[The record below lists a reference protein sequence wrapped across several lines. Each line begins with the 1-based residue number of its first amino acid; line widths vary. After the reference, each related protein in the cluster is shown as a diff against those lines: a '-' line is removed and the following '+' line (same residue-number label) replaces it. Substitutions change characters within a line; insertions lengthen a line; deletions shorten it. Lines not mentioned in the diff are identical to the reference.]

1 MSKELLAPG
10 GLDVLYAIHQ
20 LTITFV
26 TYIFKI
32 TSLTF
37 LFFRR
42 AQKKCSVKKTG
53 HNMKIGHHR
62 SILKQNTDTAKICKI
77 NDL

>member
-1 MSKELLAPG
+1 MFMEKGAEIMG
-10 GLDVLYAIHQ
+10 GDLDVLYAIHQ

-42 AQKKCSVKKTG
+42 ARKKSFVLKKLDTLHENRPPQVDFKTEHG
-53 HNMKIGHHR
+53 HCNN
-62 SILKQNTDTAKICKI
+62 L
-77 NDL
+77 